1 MPTPDSNQA
10 QTKFAR
16 QKRIVTVVGVLLIL
30 AGIVI
35 LAVLKKVP
43 PPLRIMAGLTDIF
56 VGIVLLVLVRQTG
69 KT

>member
-1 MPTPDSNQA
+1 MPTPDSNQPQA
-10 QTKFAR
+10 KFAR
-16 QKRIVTVVGVLLIL
+16 QKRLVTIVGVLLIL

-56 VGIVLLVLVRQTG
+56 VGLVLLVLVRQTG
-69 KT
+69 KR